1 MRRYGL
7 PVVPLIVGFVPTKEG
22 RAALDTAMDEAVKR
36 GSRLVVVNTST
47 GAASADTR
55 YVDDDQLAALTAELD
70 GSGLDDEI
78 THNVQR
84 KDRSDVLVDIA
95 EETNAELIVIGLRR
109 RTPVGKLI
117 LGSQA
122 QRVLLDANCPVLA
135 VKAPR

>member
-1 MRRYGL
+1 MVTPPIAARSASTSQ
-7 PVVPLIVGFVPTKEG
+7 PSSHDG
-22 RAALDTAMDEAVKR
+22 RDR
-36 GSRLVVVNTST
+36 GSGVVNTST
-47 GAASADTR
+47 GAASADNR

-84 KDRSDVLVDIA
+84 KDPSDVLVDIA

>member
-1 MRRYGL
+1 M
-7 PVVPLIVGFVPTKEG
+7 
-22 RAALDTAMDEAVKR
+22 
-36 GSRLVVVNTST
+36 NTST

-84 KDRSDVLVDIA
+84 KDPSDVLVDIA